1 MTDKLWTR
9 EFVGMGMAN
18 FFYFISHWI
27 LVAALPIFIMDD
39 LGKSQVEAG
48 MALTFFQFGT
58 TCCRPFAGRMIDG
71 MHKQHVLF
79 GASFILF
86 LIMVGFGFAKSL
98 EMVWGLRFIH
108 GIIFAL
114 GTTSAAAL
122 ASLIL
127 PLSRKGEGIGYFA
140 VTANLAMVIGPLVGL
155 LILNHLGKSC
165 LLIFLALL
173 ALSAVFSG
181 NSKKLPDS
189 VVRPSRKVKKGFHIS
204 DFIERKALP
213 SVILGGLVF
222 FAYGGVLTFVPMYAR
237 SLGMG
242 GLSGLFFM
250 TFAVVIVL
258 TRPLVGYLYD
268 HHGPDAVIYPGLV
281 LFSLGLVL
289 FSLWNGPVLLVIS
302 SALLGIGFGA
312 LSPSLQTLA
321 VQCAPPSRAGVATS
335 TYFWSQDISI
345 GLAGAVLGLAVNI
358 LGYSLMYLCICL
370 PAGII
375 ALIYYF
381 RWRKY
386 SGRK

>member
-1 MTDKLWTR
+1 MTEKLWTK
-9 EFVGMGMAN
+9 EFMGLGMTN

-79 GASFILF
+79 GASLVLF
-86 LIMVGFGFAKSL
+86 LIMAGFHFAQSL

-108 GIIFAL
+108 GMIFAL
-114 GTTSAAAL
+114 GTTASAAL
-122 ASLIL
+122 ASLVL
-127 PLSRKGEGIGYFA
+127 PPSRKGEGIGYFA
-140 VTANLAMVIGPLVGL
+140 VTANLAMVIGPLLGL
-155 LILNHLGKSC
+155 LIVSRFGKEW
-165 LLIFLALL
+165 LLLFLVFL
-173 ALSAVFSG
+173 ALSAILSG
-181 NSKKLPDS
+181 NSRKLPDS
-189 VVRPSRKVKKGFHIS
+189 IVSPSENRKKGFHIS
-204 DFIERKALP
+204 DFLEKKALP

-237 SLGMG
+237 SLGLSE
-242 GLSGLFFM
+242 LSGLFFM
-250 TFAVVIVL
+250 TFAIVIVF
-258 TRPLVGYLYD
+258 TRPFVGALYD
-268 HHGPDAVIYPGLV
+268 RRGPDAVIIPGLL
-281 LFSLGLVL
+281 LFSLGLLL
-289 FSLWNGPVLLVIS
+289 FSFWDGPFLLILS

-345 GLAGAVLGLAVNI
+345 GLAGAILGLSVNF
-358 LGYSLMYLCICL
+358 LGYSLMYLSICL
-370 PAGII
+370 PAGVI
-375 ALIYYF
+375 ALGYYF
-381 RWRKY
+381 WWR
-386 SGRK
+386 RKQGGK

>member
-1 MTDKLWTR
+1 MKEKLWTK
-9 EFVGMGMAN
+9 EFLGLGMAN

-27 LVAALPIFIMDD
+27 LVASLPIFIMDD

-58 TCCRPFAGRMIDG
+58 TCCRPFAGRIVDSL
-71 MHKQHVLF
+71 HKQHVLF

-86 LIMVGFGFAKSL
+86 LIMVGFHFAGTL

-108 GIIFAL
+108 GMIFAL

-122 ASLIL
+122 VSLIL

-155 LILNHLGKSC
+155 LILNHFGKEI
-165 LLIFLALL
+165 LLLFLALL
-173 ALSAVFSG
+173 ALFAVISG

-189 VVRPSRKVKKGFHIS
+189 VVKPKGSMKKGFHIS

-237 SLGMG
+237 SLGQG
-242 GLSGLFFM
+242 ELSSLFFM

-258 TRPLVGYLYD
+258 TRPFVGYLYD
-268 HHGPDAVIYPGLV
+268 HHGPDAVIIPGLI
-281 LFSLGLVL
+281 LFSLGILL
-289 FSLWNGPVLLVIS
+289 FSMWNGALLLILS

-321 VQCAPPSRAGVATS
+321 VQCAPDSRAGVATS

-345 GLAGAVLGLAVNI
+345 GLAGAILGLAVNF

-370 PAGII
+370 PAGVI
-375 ALIYYF
+375 AILYYCW
-381 RWRKY
+381 WR
-386 SGRK
+386 RKQVGK

>member
-71 MHKQHVLF
+71 MHKQHVLS

-114 GTTSAAAL
+114 GTTSAATL

-181 NSKKLPDS
+181 NSKKLPES
-189 VVRPSRKVKKGFHIS
+189 VVRPSGKVKKGFHIS

-242 GLSGLFFM
+242 GLSSLFFM

-289 FSLWNGPVLLVIS
+289 FSLWNGPVLACHIFCPSGHRLRRPFAKPPDPGRPVRASLPGRRGHVHLFLVPGYFHRPCRS
-302 SALLGIGFGA
+302 RPGPCGERTGLLPHVS
-312 LSPSLQTLA
+312 LHLPSGGNHCFDLLFP
-321 VQCAPPSRAGVATS
+321 VEE
-335 TYFWSQDISI
+335 
-345 GLAGAVLGLAVNI
+345 
-358 LGYSLMYLCICL
+358 
-370 PAGII
+370 
-375 ALIYYF
+375 
-381 RWRKY
+381 K
-386 SGRK
+386 